1 MTDSS
6 DSAALPARPIQAAL
20 GAVAV
25 VWLAAA
31 LAVPLFPD
39 EYYYWTWSRHL
50 AAGYFDHPPAIAWL
64 IRAGTA
70 LFGATPLGVRA
81 PSLICG
87 FLTIAAVGRIA
98 AQLAGPA
105 ASRRAML
112 LLAVTPIITGAFVL
126 ATPDAPLLAATS
138 WGLYAV
144 LRAIEEGIPPKKALG
159 WWALAGVLLGLAGL
173 SKYTAVLVPAALVVT
188 VLLHRPLR
196 RILASPGP
204 YLAALLALAVVSPVV
219 AWNAA
224 HGWVSFRYQLS
235 HGLGAPRGGTLLDR
249 EVTMAVQQLLA
260 ATPILFAL
268 LVAAVWRTL
277 RHRVDPRLVL
287 LGGVAAFIA
296 LFFAWSGRRRPVE
309 ANWLALA
316 YPCATVLLA
325 SWPLGVRGARWL
337 RGGAILA
344 ASLTL
349 VLLVHLSTPLLP
361 LPREP
366 QATSQAFDWDA
377 VAEAVESAAAADSGA
392 GALHFAT
399 NRYQEAAAISFLLP
413 DHPPAYAFNMSSR
426 PNQYDLWPQF
436 VAVAN
441 PGDRMLLVINEEGAD
456 PEIVI
461 PALRPHFQ
469 EVEEGALIE
478 RRMPSLDGNGEV
490 FNRKRI
496 WLLSGWLGTWP
507 DAGPGG
513 R

>member
-6 DSAALPARPIQAAL
+6 DTAERPAWATSAAL

-64 IRAGTA
+64 IRAGSA

-81 PSLICG
+81 PSLVCG
-87 FLTIAAVGRIA
+87 VLAIMAAGRLA
-98 AQLAGPA
+98 SYLAGPA
-105 ASRRAML
+105 AARRAML
-112 LLAVTPIITGAFVL
+112 LLAITPIITGAFVL

-138 WGLYAV
+138 WALYAV
-144 LRAIEEGIPPKKALG
+144 LRAIEQGIPARRALG
-159 WWALAGVLLGLAGL
+159 WWALGGVLLGVAGL
-173 SKYTAVLVPAALVVT
+173 SKYTAVLVPAALAVT

-196 RILASPGP
+196 GVLRSPGP
-204 YLAALLALAVVSPVV
+204 YLAALLALLVVSPVV

-224 HGWVSFRYQLS
+224 HDWVSFRYQLS
-235 HGLGAPRGGTLLDR
+235 HGLGAPRGGSLLDR
-249 EVTMAVQQLLA
+249 EATMAVQQLLA
-260 ATPILFAL
+260 ATPILFAM
-268 LVAAVWRTL
+268 LVAAVWRAL
-277 RHRVDPRLVL
+277 RRRVDPRMVL
-287 LGGVAAFIA
+287 LGGVVGFIA

-325 SWPLGVRGARWL
+325 TWPLGARGTRWL
-337 RGGAILA
+337 RGGAVLA
-344 ASLTL
+344 AALTL

-366 QATSQAFDWDA
+366 QATSQAFDWEA
-377 VAEAVESAAAADSGA
+377 VATAVERAAAVDSGT
-392 GALHFAT
+392 GALHYAT
-399 NRYQEAAAISFLLP
+399 NRYQEAAAITFLLP
-413 DHPPAYAFNMSSR
+413 GHPPAYAFNMSSR
-426 PNQYDLWPQF
+426 PNQYDFWPQF
-436 VAVAN
+436 VAVAQ

-456 PEIVI
+456 PKIVI
-461 PALRPHFQ
+461 PALRPHFR

-478 RRMPSLDGNGEV
+478 RRMPAFDGNGEV

-507 DAGPGG
+507 DAGPG
-513 R
+513 RR